1 MLKELILEGQNRYY
15 DSEPCDGLTVTKD
28 DIKKLCDDLKKVAL
42 EHALT
47 NAAKAEI
54 KDVTENVLLS
64 WGILWEKDGEI
75 VPTNAYALLT
85 GKNTMQQN
93 IQCAIFKGNDRAYFV
108 DRREFNGPIQEQMEA
123 AYQYVLEKINR
134 GMKIDGIYRQD
145 VYELPVDSI
154 RELIANAVAH
164 RSYLDPGNIQVA
176 LYDNRLEIT
185 SPGML
190 MNGVTIEKMKEGY
203 SKIRNRAIAN
213 AFSYMKIIEKW
224 GSGIPRIIRE
234 CQEYGI
240 PEPELI
246 DFDGDFRIN
255 MYRQPSLI
263 QAGTIGTNS
272 GTIDTNSGTIG
283 TNSDTIG
290 TIIGIK
296 VTSPEERV
304 LTIMKQNARVTQKE
318 LQKEL
323 GVSLRT
329 VKRMIAELQDKGYI
343 VRRGNNRSGEWIVK
357 G

>member
-1 MLKELILEGQNRYY
+1 M
-15 DSEPCDGLTVTKD
+15 
-28 DIKKLCDDLKKVAL
+28 
-42 EHALT
+42 H
-47 NAAKAEI
+47 
-54 KDVTENVLLS
+54 
-64 WGILWEKDGEI
+64 
-75 VPTNAYALLT
+75 
-85 GKNTMQQN
+85 QN

-145 VYELPVDSI
+145 VYELPIDSI

-164 RSYLDPGNIQVA
+164 RSYLDPVNIQVA

-224 GSGIPRIIRE
+224 DSGIPRIIRE

-255 MYRQPSLI
+255 MYRQPVLI
-263 QAGTIGTNS
+263 QA
-272 GTIDTNSGTIG
+272 
-283 TNSDTIG
+283 G

-296 VTSPEERV
+296 VTFPEERV

-357 G
+357 GQIVFQCINKIMQMQASIPPQHHIKLRQFRCQIVVLERSDG

>member
-1 MLKELILEGQNRYY
+1 
-15 DSEPCDGLTVTKD
+15 
-28 DIKKLCDDLKKVAL
+28 
-42 EHALT
+42 
-47 NAAKAEI
+47 
-54 KDVTENVLLS
+54 
-64 WGILWEKDGEI
+64 
-75 VPTNAYALLT
+75 
-85 GKNTMQQN
+85 MQQN

-145 VYELPVDSI
+145 VYELPIDSV

-234 CQEYGI
+234 CQEYGL

-246 DFDGDFRIN
+246 DFD
-255 MYRQPSLI
+255 
-263 QAGTIGTNS
+263 
-272 GTIDTNSGTIG
+272 
-283 TNSDTIG
+283 
-290 TIIGIK
+290 
-296 VTSPEERV
+296 ERV
-304 LTIMKQNARVTQKE
+304 VTIMKQNARVTQKE

-323 GVSLRT
+323 GNSLRT
-329 VKRMIAELQDKGYI
+329 IKRMIAELQDKGYI

>member
-1 MLKELILEGQNRYY
+1 MILG
-15 DSEPCDGLTVTKD
+15 D
-28 DIKKLCDDLKKVAL
+28 
-42 EHALT
+42 
-47 NAAKAEI
+47 
-54 KDVTENVLLS
+54 
-64 WGILWEKDGEI
+64 LWEKDGEI

-145 VYELPVDSI
+145 VYELPIDSV

-234 CQEYGI
+234 CQEYGL

-263 QAGTIGTNS
+263 QAG
-272 GTIDTNSGTIG
+272 
-283 TNSDTIG
+283 TIG

-323 GVSLRT
+323 GNSLRT
-329 VKRMIAELQDKGYI
+329 IKRMIAELQDKGYI

>member
-1 MLKELILEGQNRYY
+1 MT
-15 DSEPCDGLTVTKD
+15 D
-28 DIKKLCDDLKKVAL
+28 
-42 EHALT
+42 
-47 NAAKAEI
+47 AAKAEI

-234 CQEYGI
+234 CQEYGL

-263 QAGTIGTNS
+263 QAG
-272 GTIDTNSGTIG
+272 
-283 TNSDTIG
+283 TIG

-323 GVSLRT
+323 GNSLRT
-329 VKRMIAELQDKGYI
+329 IKRMIAELQDKGYI

>member
-1 MLKELILEGQNRYY
+1 
-15 DSEPCDGLTVTKD
+15 
-28 DIKKLCDDLKKVAL
+28 
-42 EHALT
+42 
-47 NAAKAEI
+47 
-54 KDVTENVLLS
+54 
-64 WGILWEKDGEI
+64 
-75 VPTNAYALLT
+75 
-85 GKNTMQQN
+85 MQQN

-145 VYELPVDSI
+145 VYELPIDSV

-255 MYRQPSLI
+255 MYRQPLLS
-263 QAGTIGTNS
+263 QAG
-272 GTIDTNSGTIG
+272 
-283 TNSDTIG
+283 TIG

-304 LTIMKQNARVTQKE
+304 LTIMKQNAKVTQKE

-343 VRRGNNRSGEWIVK
+343 VRSGNNRSGEWIVK

>member
-1 MLKELILEGQNRYY
+1 
-15 DSEPCDGLTVTKD
+15 
-28 DIKKLCDDLKKVAL
+28 
-42 EHALT
+42 
-47 NAAKAEI
+47 
-54 KDVTENVLLS
+54 
-64 WGILWEKDGEI
+64 
-75 VPTNAYALLT
+75 
-85 GKNTMQQN
+85 MQQN

-145 VYELPVDSI
+145 VYELPIDSV

-234 CQEYGI
+234 CQEYGL

-263 QAGTIGTNS
+263 QAG
-272 GTIDTNSGTIG
+272 
-283 TNSDTIG
+283 TIG

-323 GVSLRT
+323 GNSLRT
-329 VKRMIAELQDKGYI
+329 IKRMIAELQDKVYI

>member
-1 MLKELILEGQNRYY
+1 
-15 DSEPCDGLTVTKD
+15 
-28 DIKKLCDDLKKVAL
+28 
-42 EHALT
+42 
-47 NAAKAEI
+47 
-54 KDVTENVLLS
+54 
-64 WGILWEKDGEI
+64 
-75 VPTNAYALLT
+75 
-85 GKNTMQQN
+85 MQQN

-145 VYELPVDSI
+145 VYELPIDSI
-154 RELIANAVAH
+154 CELIANAVAH

-272 GTIDTNSGTIG
+272 GTIG

>member
-1 MLKELILEGQNRYY
+1 
-15 DSEPCDGLTVTKD
+15 
-28 DIKKLCDDLKKVAL
+28 
-42 EHALT
+42 
-47 NAAKAEI
+47 
-54 KDVTENVLLS
+54 
-64 WGILWEKDGEI
+64 
-75 VPTNAYALLT
+75 
-85 GKNTMQQN
+85 MQQN

-145 VYELPVDSI
+145 VYELPIDSV

-234 CQEYGI
+234 CQEYGL

-246 DFDGDFRIN
+246 DFDS
-255 MYRQPSLI
+255 QPSLI
-263 QAGTIGTNS
+263 QA
-272 GTIDTNSGTIG
+272 GTIG

-329 VKRMIAELQDKGYI
+329 VKRMIAELQNCRIRDI
-343 VRRGNNRSGEWIVK
+343 LLSDIL
-357 G
+357 

>member
-1 MLKELILEGQNRYY
+1 MT
-15 DSEPCDGLTVTKD
+15 D
-28 DIKKLCDDLKKVAL
+28 
-42 EHALT
+42 
-47 NAAKAEI
+47 AAKAEI

-145 VYELPVDSI
+145 VYELPIDSI

-263 QAGTIGTNS
+263 QAGTIGT
-272 GTIDTNSGTIG
+272 
-283 TNSDTIG
+283 
-290 TIIGIK
+290 IIGIK

-323 GVSLRT
+323 GNSLRT
-329 VKRMIAELQDKGYI
+329 IKRMIAELQDKGYI

>member
-1 MLKELILEGQNRYY
+1 MLLDVRRRRNFYMGTGRPVCKPIGESSHINSSSWYQPDFPHTCTEDSNTGVYCSEDGGQSL
-15 DSEPCDGLTVTKD
+15 D
-28 DIKKLCDDLKKVAL
+28 
-42 EHALT
+42 
-47 NAAKAEI
+47 
-54 KDVTENVLLS
+54 
-64 WGILWEKDGEI
+64 
-75 VPTNAYALLT
+75 
-85 GKNTMQQN
+85 
-93 IQCAIFKGNDRAYFV
+93 KGGGRN
-108 DRREFNGPIQEQMEA
+108 RREFNGPIQEQMEA
-123 AYQYVLEKINR
+123 ACQYVLEKINR

-145 VYELPVDSI
+145 VYELPIDSI

-255 MYRQPSLI
+255 MYRQPLLI

-272 GTIDTNSGTIG
+272 GTIG
-283 TNSDTIG
+283 TNFDTIG
-290 TIIGIK
+290 TINGIK

-329 VKRMIAELQDKGYI
+329 IKRMIAELQDKGYI

>member
-1 MLKELILEGQNRYY
+1 
-15 DSEPCDGLTVTKD
+15 
-28 DIKKLCDDLKKVAL
+28 
-42 EHALT
+42 
-47 NAAKAEI
+47 
-54 KDVTENVLLS
+54 
-64 WGILWEKDGEI
+64 
-75 VPTNAYALLT
+75 
-85 GKNTMQQN
+85 
-93 IQCAIFKGNDRAYFV
+93 
-108 DRREFNGPIQEQMEA
+108 
-123 AYQYVLEKINR
+123 
-134 GMKIDGIYRQD
+134 
-145 VYELPVDSI
+145 
-154 RELIANAVAH
+154 
-164 RSYLDPGNIQVA
+164 
-176 LYDNRLEIT
+176 
-185 SPGML
+185 

-224 GSGIPRIIRE
+224 DSGIPRIIRE

-272 GTIDTNSGTIG
+272 GTIG

-304 LTIMKQNARVTQKE
+304 LTIMKQNAKVTQKE

-329 VKRMIAELQDKGYI
+329 VKRMIAELQEKGYI

>member
-1 MLKELILEGQNRYY
+1 
-15 DSEPCDGLTVTKD
+15 
-28 DIKKLCDDLKKVAL
+28 
-42 EHALT
+42 
-47 NAAKAEI
+47 
-54 KDVTENVLLS
+54 
-64 WGILWEKDGEI
+64 
-75 VPTNAYALLT
+75 
-85 GKNTMQQN
+85 
-93 IQCAIFKGNDRAYFV
+93 
-108 DRREFNGPIQEQMEA
+108 MEA
-123 AYQYVLEKINR
+123 ACQYVLEKINR

-145 VYELPVDSI
+145 VYELPIDSI

-255 MYRQPSLI
+255 MYRQPLLI

-272 GTIDTNSGTIG
+272 GTIG
-283 TNSDTIG
+283 TNFDTIG
-290 TIIGIK
+290 TINGIK

-329 VKRMIAELQDKGYI
+329 IKRMIAELQDKGYI

>member
-1 MLKELILEGQNRYY
+1 MTG
-15 DSEPCDGLTVTKD
+15 
-28 DIKKLCDDLKKVAL
+28 
-42 EHALT
+42 
-47 NAAKAEI
+47 AAKAGI

-93 IQCAIFKGNDRAYFV
+93 IQCAIFKGNDRAYCV

-145 VYELPVDSI
+145 VYELPIDSI

-164 RSYLDPGNIQVA
+164 RSYLVPGYIQVA

-224 GSGIPRIIRE
+224 GRGIPRIIRE
-234 CQEYGI
+234 CREYGI

-255 MYRQPSLI
+255 MYRQLSLI

-272 GTIDTNSGTIG
+272 D
-283 TNSDTIG
+283 

-304 LTIMKQNARVTQKE
+304 LAIMKQNARVTQKE

-329 VKRMIAELQDKGYI
+329 VKRIIAELQDKGYI

>member
-1 MLKELILEGQNRYY
+1 
-15 DSEPCDGLTVTKD
+15 
-28 DIKKLCDDLKKVAL
+28 
-42 EHALT
+42 
-47 NAAKAEI
+47 
-54 KDVTENVLLS
+54 
-64 WGILWEKDGEI
+64 
-75 VPTNAYALLT
+75 
-85 GKNTMQQN
+85 MQQN

-145 VYELPVDSI
+145 VYELPIDSI

-263 QAGTIGTNS
+263 QAGIIGTNSGTNSDTIGTNS
-272 GTIDTNSGTIG
+272 GTNSDTIG

>member
-1 MLKELILEGQNRYY
+1 
-15 DSEPCDGLTVTKD
+15 
-28 DIKKLCDDLKKVAL
+28 
-42 EHALT
+42 
-47 NAAKAEI
+47 
-54 KDVTENVLLS
+54 
-64 WGILWEKDGEI
+64 
-75 VPTNAYALLT
+75 
-85 GKNTMQQN
+85 MQQN

-145 VYELPVDSI
+145 VYELPIDSV

-234 CQEYGI
+234 CQEYGL

-255 MYRQPSLI
+255 MYSQPSLI
-263 QAGTIGTNS
+263 QA
-272 GTIDTNSGTIG
+272 DTIG
-283 TNSDTIG
+283 TNSD

-329 VKRMIAELQDKGYI
+329 VKRMIAELQNCRIRDI
-343 VRRGNNRSGEWIVK
+343 LLSDIL
-357 G
+357 